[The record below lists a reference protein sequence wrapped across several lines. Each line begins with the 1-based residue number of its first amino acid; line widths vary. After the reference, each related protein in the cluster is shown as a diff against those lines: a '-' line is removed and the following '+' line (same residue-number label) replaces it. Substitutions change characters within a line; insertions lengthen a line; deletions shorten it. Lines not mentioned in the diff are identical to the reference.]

1 MSVHN
6 YQAVL
11 DPFEGLPLICSRERY
26 VRIKS
31 YKCNN
36 CKIFRHRFCGAHGVG
51 FKQVDSGRLTF
62 RESQQRNC
70 FCLMFAFESW
80 LDWIVSCIIH

>member
-31 YKCNN
+31 Y
-36 CKIFRHRFCGAHGVG
+36 GEAH
-51 FKQVDSGRLTF
+51 L
-62 RESQQRNC
+62 
-70 FCLMFAFESW
+70 
-80 LDWIVSCIIH
+80 